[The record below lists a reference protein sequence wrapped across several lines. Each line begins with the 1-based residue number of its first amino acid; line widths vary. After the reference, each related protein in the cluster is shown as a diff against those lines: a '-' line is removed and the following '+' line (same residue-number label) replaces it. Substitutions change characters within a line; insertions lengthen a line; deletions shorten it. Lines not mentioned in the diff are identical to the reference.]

1 MRVVKNL
8 KSNARKAKRAKSTA
22 KQIEVYNKIQT
33 RYENMFNM
41 CMTQPIEVL
50 NKMKNEKMSA
60 TDRAA
65 FDKAY
70 EIISKRTKIN

>member
-1 MRVVKNL
+1 MASQARRLRGMR
-8 KSNARKAKRAKSTA
+8 STT

-41 CMTQPIEVL
+41 CMIQPIEVL
-50 NKMKNEKMSA
+50 DKMKNEKMSA